1 MVTVP
6 YDTYNREIEDYLAEG
21 NIVFLN
27 DVDYDTSG
35 KVSRT
40 KYLVGISHGS
50 GTFQQLA

>member
-1 MVTVP
+1 MIHII
-6 YDTYNREIEDYLAEG
+6 EIEEDYLAEG

-40 KYLVGISHGS
+40 DK
-50 GTFQQLA
+50 